1 MASVTNKLVSIIV
14 INWNGIK
21 YTRDCVK
28 FLRTKTAYRPFEI
41 IVVDNGSNAGDVKEL
56 KELHKRKVIDKLIL
70 NPGNNGFSGANNQ
83 GVEVASGDYFMLL
96 NNDVDLTKN
105 WLSTLVSIAE
115 EDKKIGLIG
124 PKITLIHTP
133 NVCFGA
139 GKITDS
145 GASDFGYETKRCDVE
160 QIGGAALMFKRSV
173 LEKIGALDAG
183 FNPAYFEE
191 CDFCLRARKAGF
203 RVVFA
208 PESEILHFENA
219 TLKTLPRKGPFIF
232 MNKNRVRFML
242 IHFPKF
248 RLLKA
253 IPYELARIAK
263 SIVQLR
269 PHWLLQAYWT
279 NIKNL
284 DEIINKRQ
292 RYKKRE
298 LKP

>member
-1 MASVTNKLVSIIV
+1 MAVANKRMVSIIV

-21 YTRDCVK
+21 LTRDCVG
-28 FLRTKTAYRPFEI
+28 FLRQKTSYKPFEI
-41 IVVDNGSNAGDVKEL
+41 IVIDNGSKASDVREL
-56 KELHKRKVIDKLIL
+56 NELHKRKAIDKLIL
-70 NPGNNGFSGANNQ
+70 NDFNNGFSGANNQ
-83 GVEVASGDYFMLL
+83 GVEVASGDYILLL

-105 WLSTLVSIAE
+105 WLSKLVSIAE

-124 PKITLIHTP
+124 PKITLTHTP
-133 NVCFGA
+133 DVCFGA

-145 GASDFGYETKRCDVE
+145 GASDFGYETERCDVE

-191 CDFCLRARKAGF
+191 CDFCVRARKAGF

-219 TLKTLPRKGPFIF
+219 TLKKLPRKEPFIF

-242 IHFPKF
+242 IHFPKL

-253 IPYELARIAK
+253 VPYEAARIVK
-263 SIVQLR
+263 SGVQLR
-269 PHWLLQAYWT
+269 LHWLLAAYWANVK
-279 NIKNL
+279 NIP
-284 DEIINKRQ
+284 EIINKRQ
-292 RYKKRE
+292 SYKKGN

>member
-183 FNPAYFEE
+183 FNPA
-191 CDFCLRARKAGF
+191 
-203 RVVFA
+203 
-208 PESEILHFENA
+208 
-219 TLKTLPRKGPFIF
+219 
-232 MNKNRVRFML
+232 
-242 IHFPKF
+242 
-248 RLLKA
+248 
-253 IPYELARIAK
+253 
-263 SIVQLR
+263 
-269 PHWLLQAYWT
+269 
-279 NIKNL
+279 
-284 DEIINKRQ
+284 
-292 RYKKRE
+292 
-298 LKP
+298 